1 MAMTNSTK
9 KTTTRKPRATKPK
22 VKAPSEKKAS
32 PSAFSVK
39 ASANTELPNNPFVFE
54 VLELASAQR
63 SSAKRVEVLKKYEHD
78 SIKSIL
84 IWNFD
89 ESVISMIPEG
99 EVPYGDPNEQ
109 SVFEG
114 SLSDNIKNETK
125 GGLSATG
132 QDLDG
137 RNKTSLR
144 REWTSLYHFVKGG
157 NDGLSKTRREM
168 MFINLLRGLHPKEAE
183 LLILVKDGLLTDKY
197 RLTKN
202 IVAEA
207 YPDITWGG
215 RS

>member
-22 VKAPSEKKAS
+22 AKAPAKRTPAK
-32 PSAFSVK
+32 PV
-39 ASANTELPNNPFVFE
+39 ELPVNPFVFE
-54 VLELASAQR
+54 ILELASSQR
-63 SSAKRVEVLKKYEHD
+63 TSAKKVEVLQKYED
-78 SIKSIL
+78 NSVKAVL

-89 ESVISMIPEG
+89 DSVISVVPEG

-109 SVFEG
+109 TVFDG
-114 SLSDNIKNETK
+114 SLSQNIANETK

-144 REWTSLYHFVKGG
+144 KEWTTLYNFVKGG
-157 NDGLSKTRREM
+157 NDSLSKTRREM

-183 LLILVKDGLLTDKY
+183 LLCLVKDKLLQTKY
-197 RLTKN
+197 KLTKAN
-202 IVAEA
+202 VQEA
-207 YPDITWGG
+207 YPDIDWGG

>member
-22 VKAPSEKKAS
+22 AKAPAKRAPAK
-32 PSAFSVK
+32 PV
-39 ASANTELPNNPFVFE
+39 ELPVNPFVFE
-54 VLELASAQR
+54 ILELASAQR
-63 SSAKRVEVLKKYEHD
+63 SSAKKVEVLQKYED
-78 SIKSIL
+78 NSVKSVL

-89 ESVISMIPEG
+89 DSVISMIPEG

-109 SVFEG
+109 SVFDG
-114 SLSDNIKNETK
+114 SLSENIINETK

-144 REWTSLYHFVKGG
+144 KEWTTLYNFVKGG
-157 NDGLSKTRREM
+157 NDSLTKTRREM

-183 LLILVKDGLLTDKY
+183 LLCLVKDKLLQTKY
-197 RLTKN
+197 KLTKAH
-202 IVAEA
+202 VQEA
-207 YPDITWGG
+207 YPDIDWGG

>member
-9 KTTTRKPRATKPK
+9 KTTTRKPRVTKPK
-22 VKAPSEKKAS
+22 VKAPAAKKAA
-32 PSAFSVK
+32 PAK
-39 ASANTELPNNPFVFE
+39 ITANVELPNNPFVFE
-54 VLELASAQR
+54 VLELASVQR
-63 SSAKRVEVLKKYEHD
+63 SSAKRVEILKKYEHD

-109 SVFEG
+109 SAFDG
-114 SLSDNIKNETK
+114 SLSENISREMD
-125 GGLSATG
+125 GGQSATG

-144 REWTSLYHFVKGG
+144 REWTSLYHFVRGG
-157 NDGLSKTRREM
+157 NDALSKTRREM
-168 MFINLLRGLHPKEAE
+168 MFINLLRGLHPREAE

-202 IVAEA
+202 MVAEA

>member
-9 KTTTRKPRATKPK
+9 KTTTRKPRVTKPK
-22 VKAPSEKKAS
+22 VKAPAAKKAA
-32 PSAFSVK
+32 PAK
-39 ASANTELPNNPFVFE
+39 ITANVELPNNPFVFE
-54 VLELASAQR
+54 VLELASVQR
-63 SSAKRVEVLKKYEHD
+63 SSAKRVEILKKYEHD

-99 EVPYGDPNEQ
+99 EVPYGEPTEQ
-109 SVFEG
+109 TAYAG
-114 SLSDNIKNETK
+114 SLSENISREMS
-125 GGLSATG
+125 GGESATG

-137 RNKTSLR
+137 RNKTSR
-144 REWTSLYHFVKGG
+144 RKEWTNLYNFVKGG
-157 NDGLSKTRREM
+157 NDALTKTRREM
-168 MFINLLRGLHPKEAE
+168 MFINILRGLHPREAE
-183 LLILVKDGLLTDKY
+183 ILILVKDGLLTDKY

-202 IVAEA
+202 MVAEA

>member
-9 KTTTRKPRATKPK
+9 KTTTRTPRATKPK
-22 VKAPSEKKAS
+22 ATTRKPTVKKATPPKS
-32 PSAFSVK
+32 M
-39 ASANTELPNNPFVFE
+39 ELPTNPFVFE
-54 VLELASAQR
+54 ILELASSQR
-63 SSAKRVEVLKKYEHD
+63 TSAKKVEVLKKYED
-78 SIKSIL
+78 NSVKAVL

-89 ESVISMIPEG
+89 DSVISMIPEG

-109 SVFEG
+109 TVFDG
-114 SLSDNIKNETK
+114 SLSENIVNETK

-144 REWTSLYHFVKGG
+144 KEWTTLYNFVKGG
-157 NDGLSKTRREM
+157 NDGLTKTRREM

-183 LLILVKDGLLTDKY
+183 LLCLVKDKLLQSKY
-197 RLTKN
+197 RLTKAN
-202 IVAEA
+202 VQEA
-207 YPDITWGG
+207 YPDIDWGG

>member
-9 KTTTRKPRATKPK
+9 KTTTTRKPRATKPK
-22 VKAPSEKKAS
+22 AKAPAKRAPAK
-32 PSAFSVK
+32 PV
-39 ASANTELPNNPFVFE
+39 ELPVNPFVFE
-54 VLELASAQR
+54 ILELASSQR
-63 SSAKRVEVLKKYEHD
+63 SSAKKVEVLKKYEDD
-78 SIKSIL
+78 SVKAVL

-89 ESVISMIPEG
+89 DSVISVVPEG

-114 SLSDNIKNETK
+114 SLSENIANETK

-144 REWTSLYHFVKGG
+144 KEWTTLYNFVKGG
-157 NDGLSKTRREM
+157 NDSLTKTRREM

-183 LLILVKDGLLTDKY
+183 LLCLVKDKLLQTKY
-197 RLTKN
+197 KLTKAN
-202 IVAEA
+202 VQEA
-207 YPDITWGG
+207 YPDIDWGG

>member
-9 KTTTRKPRATKPK
+9 KTTTRKPRTTKPK
-22 VKAPSEKKAS
+22 ATEKKAT

-39 ASANTELPNNPFVFE
+39 ASANAELPSNPFVFE

-63 SSAKRVEVLKKYEHD
+63 SSAKRVEILKKYAD
-78 SIKSIL
+78 NSIKSVL

-109 SVFEG
+109 SAFEG
-114 SLSDNIKNETK
+114 SLSENITNEMK
-125 GGLSATG
+125 GGMSATG

-137 RNKTSLR
+137 RNRTSLR
-144 REWTSLYHFVKGG
+144 KEWTNLYNFVKGG
-157 NDGLSKTRREM
+157 NDSLTKTRREM
-168 MFINLLRGLHPKEAE
+168 MFINILRGLHPREAE
-183 LLILVKDGLLTDKY
+183 ILILVKDGLLTDKY

-202 IVAEA
+202 MVAEA

>member
-1 MAMTNSTK
+1 MAITNSTK

-22 VKAPSEKKAS
+22 AKAPAKRAPAK
-32 PSAFSVK
+32 PV
-39 ASANTELPNNPFVFE
+39 ELPVNPFVFE
-54 VLELASAQR
+54 ILELASSQR
-63 SSAKRVEVLKKYEHD
+63 SSAKKVEVLQKYSDD
-78 SIKSIL
+78 SVKSVL

-89 ESVISMIPEG
+89 DSVISMIPEG

-109 SVFEG
+109 SVFDG
-114 SLSDNIKNETK
+114 SLSENIINETK

-144 REWTSLYHFVKGG
+144 KEWTTLYNFVKGG
-157 NDGLSKTRREM
+157 NDSLTKTRREM

-183 LLILVKDGLLTDKY
+183 LLCLVKDKLLQTKY
-197 RLTKN
+197 KLTKAN
-202 IVAEA
+202 VQEA
-207 YPDITWGG
+207 YPDIDWGG

>member
-9 KTTTRKPRATKPK
+9 KTTTRKPRTTKPK
-22 VKAPSEKKAS
+22 AKAPAKRAPAK
-32 PSAFSVK
+32 PI
-39 ASANTELPNNPFVFE
+39 ELPVNPFVFE
-54 VLELASAQR
+54 ILELASSQR
-63 SSAKRVEVLKKYEHD
+63 SSAKKVEVLKKYEHN
-78 SIKSIL
+78 SVKAVL

-89 ESVISMIPEG
+89 DSVISVVPEG

-114 SLSDNIKNETK
+114 SLSENIINETK

-144 REWTSLYHFVKGG
+144 KEWTTLYNFVRGG
-157 NDGLSKTRREM
+157 NDSLTKTRREM

-183 LLILVKDGLLTDKY
+183 ILCLVKDKLLQTKY
-197 RLTKN
+197 KLTKAN
-202 IVAEA
+202 VQEA
-207 YPDITWGG
+207 YPDIDWGG

>member
-1 MAMTNSTK
+1 MAMANSTK

-22 VKAPSEKKAS
+22 AKAPAKRAPAK
-32 PSAFSVK
+32 PV
-39 ASANTELPNNPFVFE
+39 ELPVNPFVFE
-54 VLELASAQR
+54 ILELASSQR
-63 SSAKRVEVLKKYEHD
+63 SSAKKVEVLKKYED
-78 SIKSIL
+78 NSVKSVL

-89 ESVISMIPEG
+89 DSVISVVPEG

-114 SLSDNIKNETK
+114 SLSENIANETK

-144 REWTSLYHFVKGG
+144 KEWTTLYNFVKGG
-157 NDGLSKTRREM
+157 NDSLSKTRREM

-183 LLILVKDGLLTDKY
+183 LLCLVKDKLLQTKY
-197 RLTKN
+197 KLTKAH
-202 IVAEA
+202 VQEA
-207 YPDITWGG
+207 YPDIDWGG

>member
-9 KTTTRKPRATKPK
+9 KTTTRKPRTTKPK
-22 VKAPSEKKAS
+22 TAAKKAS

-39 ASANTELPNNPFVFE
+39 ASANTELPSNPFVFE

-63 SSAKRVEVLKKYEHD
+63 SSAKRVEILKKYED
-78 SIKSIL
+78 NSIKSVL

-89 ESVISMIPEG
+89 ESVISMVPEG
-99 EVPYGDPNEQ
+99 EVPYAEPTEQ
-109 SVFEG
+109 TAYAG
-114 SLSDNIKNETK
+114 SLSENISREMT
-125 GGLSATG
+125 GGESATG

-144 REWTSLYHFVKGG
+144 KEWVNLYNFVKGG
-157 NDGLSKTRREM
+157 NDSLTKTRREM
-168 MFINLLRGLHPKEAE
+168 MFINILRGLHPKEAE
-183 LLILVKDGLLTDKY
+183 ILILVKDGLLTDKY

-202 IVAEA
+202 MVSEA
-207 YPDITWGG
+207 YPDIQWGG

>member
-22 VKAPSEKKAS
+22 ATTKKPTVKKATPPKS
-32 PSAFSVK
+32 I
-39 ASANTELPNNPFVFE
+39 ELPVNPFVFE
-54 VLELASAQR
+54 ILELASSQR
-63 SSAKRVEVLKKYEHD
+63 TTAKKVEVLKKYED
-78 SIKSIL
+78 NSVKSIL

-89 ESVISMIPEG
+89 DSVISMIPEG

-109 SVFEG
+109 TVFEG
-114 SLSDNIKNETK
+114 SLSENIANETK

-144 REWTSLYHFVKGG
+144 KEWTTLYNFVKGG
-157 NDGLSKTRREM
+157 NDTLTKTRREM
-168 MFINLLRGLHPKEAE
+168 MFINLLRGLHPKESE
-183 LLILVKDGLLTDKY
+183 LLCLVKDKQLQSKY
-197 RLTKN
+197 RLTKAN
-202 IVAEA
+202 VQEA
-207 YPDITWGG
+207 YPDIQWGG

>member
-9 KTTTRKPRATKPK
+9 KTTTRKPRTTKPK
-22 VKAPSEKKAS
+22 TAAKKAS

-39 ASANTELPNNPFVFE
+39 ASANTELPSNPFVFE

-63 SSAKRVEVLKKYEHD
+63 SSAKRVEILKKYED
-78 SIKSIL
+78 NSIKSVL

-89 ESVISMIPEG
+89 ESVISMVPEG
-99 EVPYGDPNEQ
+99 EVPYAEPTEQ
-109 SVFEG
+109 TAYAG
-114 SLSDNIKNETK
+114 SLSENISREMS
-125 GGLSATG
+125 GGESATG

-144 REWTSLYHFVKGG
+144 KEWVNLYNFVKGG
-157 NDGLSKTRREM
+157 NDSLTKTRREM
-168 MFINLLRGLHPKEAE
+168 MFINILRGLHPKEAE
-183 LLILVKDGLLTDKY
+183 ILILVKDGLLTDKY

-202 IVAEA
+202 MVSEA
-207 YPDITWGG
+207 YPDIQWGG

>member
-22 VKAPSEKKAS
+22 ATTKKPTVKKATPPKS
-32 PSAFSVK
+32 M
-39 ASANTELPNNPFVFE
+39 ELPTNPFVFE
-54 VLELASAQR
+54 ILELASSQR
-63 SSAKRVEVLKKYEHD
+63 TSAKKVEVLKKYED
-78 SIKSIL
+78 NSVKAVL

-89 ESVISMIPEG
+89 DSVISMVPEG

-109 SVFEG
+109 TVFDG
-114 SLSDNIKNETK
+114 SLSENIVNETK

-144 REWTSLYHFVKGG
+144 KEWNVLYNFVKGG
-157 NDGLSKTRREM
+157 NDSLTKTRREM

-183 LLILVKDGLLTDKY
+183 LLCLVKDKLLQSKY
-197 RLTKN
+197 RLTKAN
-202 IVAEA
+202 VQEA
-207 YPDITWGG
+207 YPDIDWGG

>member
-22 VKAPSEKKAS
+22 AKAPAKRAPAK
-32 PSAFSVK
+32 PV
-39 ASANTELPNNPFVFE
+39 ELPVNPFVFE
-54 VLELASAQR
+54 ILELASSQR
-63 SSAKRVEVLKKYEHD
+63 TAAKKVEVLQKYED
-78 SIKSIL
+78 NSVKAVL

-89 ESVISMIPEG
+89 DSVISVVPEG

-109 SVFEG
+109 TVFDG
-114 SLSDNIKNETK
+114 SLSQNIANETK

-144 REWTSLYHFVKGG
+144 KEWTTLYNFVKGG
-157 NDGLSKTRREM
+157 NDSLSKTRREM

-183 LLILVKDGLLTDKY
+183 LL
-197 RLTKN
+197 
-202 IVAEA
+202 
-207 YPDITWGG
+207 
-215 RS
+215 

>member
-1 MAMTNSTK
+1 MTNSTK
-9 KTTTRKPRATKPK
+9 KTTTRKPRTTKPK
-22 VKAPSEKKAS
+22 ATEKKAT

-39 ASANTELPNNPFVFE
+39 ASANAELPSNPFVFE

-63 SSAKRVEVLKKYEHD
+63 SSAKRVEILKKYAD
-78 SIKSIL
+78 NSIKSVL

-99 EVPYGDPNEQ
+99 EVPYAEPTEQ
-109 SVFEG
+109 TAYAG
-114 SLSDNIKNETK
+114 SLSENISREMA
-125 GGLSATG
+125 GGESATG

-144 REWTSLYHFVKGG
+144 KEWVNLYNFVKGG
-157 NDGLSKTRREM
+157 NDSLTKTRREM
-168 MFINLLRGLHPKEAE
+168 MFINILRGLHPKEAE
-183 LLILVKDGLLTDKY
+183 ILILAKDGLLTDKY

-202 IVAEA
+202 MVSEA

>member
-9 KTTTRKPRATKPK
+9 KTTTRKPRVTKPK
-22 VKAPSEKKAS
+22 VKAPAAKKAA
-32 PSAFSVK
+32 PAK
-39 ASANTELPNNPFVFE
+39 ITANVELPNNPFVFE
-54 VLELASAQR
+54 VLELASVQR

-99 EVPYGDPNEQ
+99 EVPYGEPTEQ
-109 SVFEG
+109 TVYAG
-114 SLSDNIKNETK
+114 SLSENISREMS
-125 GGLSATG
+125 GGQSATG

-144 REWTSLYHFVKGG
+144 KEWTNLYNFVRGG
-157 NDGLSKTRREM
+157 NDSLTKTRREM
-168 MFINLLRGLHPKEAE
+168 MFINILRGLHPREAE
-183 LLILVKDGLLTDKY
+183 ILILVKDGLLTDKY

-202 IVAEA
+202 MVAEA
-207 YPDITWGG
+207 YPDIQWGG

>member
-9 KTTTRKPRATKPK
+9 KTTTRKPRVTKPK
-22 VKAPSEKKAS
+22 VKAPAAKKAA
-32 PSAFSVK
+32 PAK
-39 ASANTELPNNPFVFE
+39 ITANVELPNNPFVFE
-54 VLELASAQR
+54 VLELASVQR

-99 EVPYGDPNEQ
+99 EVPYGEPTEQ
-109 SVFEG
+109 TVYSG
-114 SLSDNIKNETK
+114 SLSENISREMS
-125 GGLSATG
+125 GGQSATG

-144 REWTSLYHFVKGG
+144 KEWVNLYNFVKGG
-157 NDGLSKTRREM
+157 NDSLTKTRREM
-168 MFINLLRGLHPKEAE
+168 MFINILRGLHPREAE
-183 LLILVKDGLLTDKY
+183 ILILVKDGLLTDRY

-202 IVAEA
+202 MVSEA

>member
-9 KTTTRKPRATKPK
+9 KTTTTRKPRATKPK
-22 VKAPSEKKAS
+22 AKAPAKRAPAK
-32 PSAFSVK
+32 PV
-39 ASANTELPNNPFVFE
+39 ELPVNPFVFE
-54 VLELASAQR
+54 ILELASSQR
-63 SSAKRVEVLKKYEHD
+63 SSAKKVEVLQKYED
-78 SIKSIL
+78 NSVKAVL

-89 ESVISMIPEG
+89 DSVISVVPEG

-114 SLSDNIKNETK
+114 SLSENIANETK

-144 REWTSLYHFVKGG
+144 KEWTTLYNFVRGG
-157 NDGLSKTRREM
+157 NDSLTKTRREM

-183 LLILVKDGLLTDKY
+183 VLCLVKDKLLQTKY
-197 RLTKN
+197 KLTKAN
-202 IVAEA
+202 VQEA
-207 YPDITWGG
+207 YPDIDWGG

>member
-9 KTTTRKPRATKPK
+9 KTTTRKPRVTKPK
-22 VKAPSEKKAS
+22 VKEPAAKKAA
-32 PSAFSVK
+32 PAKIAV
-39 ASANTELPNNPFVFE
+39 NVELPNNPFVFE

-63 SSAKRVEVLKKYEHD
+63 SSAKRVEILKKYAD
-78 SIKSIL
+78 NSIKSIL

-99 EVPYGDPNEQ
+99 EVPYGDPTEQ
-109 SVFEG
+109 SAYAG
-114 SLSDNIKNETK
+114 SLSENISREMA
-125 GGLSATG
+125 GGESATG

-144 REWTSLYHFVKGG
+144 KEWVNLYNFVKGG
-157 NDGLSKTRREM
+157 NDTLTKTRREM
-168 MFINLLRGLHPKEAE
+168 MFINILRGLHPREAE
-183 LLILVKDGLLTDKY
+183 ILILVKDGLLTDKY

-202 IVAEA
+202 MVAEA
-207 YPDITWGG
+207 YPDIQWGG

>member
-1 MAMTNSTK
+1 MAITNSTK

-22 VKAPSEKKAS
+22 AKAPAKRAPAK
-32 PSAFSVK
+32 PV
-39 ASANTELPNNPFVFE
+39 ELPVNPFVFE
-54 VLELASAQR
+54 ILELASAQR
-63 SSAKRVEVLKKYEHD
+63 SSAKKVEVLQKYADD
-78 SIKSIL
+78 SVKAVL

-89 ESVISMIPEG
+89 DSVISMIPEG

-109 SVFEG
+109 SVFDG
-114 SLSDNIKNETK
+114 SLSENIINETK

-144 REWTSLYHFVKGG
+144 KEWTTLYNFVKGG
-157 NDGLSKTRREM
+157 NDSLTKTRREM

-183 LLILVKDGLLTDKY
+183 LLCLVKDKLLQTKY
-197 RLTKN
+197 KLTKAN
-202 IVAEA
+202 VQEA
-207 YPDITWGG
+207 YPDIDWGG

>member
-9 KTTTRKPRATKPK
+9 KTTTRKPRTTKPK
-22 VKAPSEKKAS
+22 TAAKKAS

-39 ASANTELPNNPFVFE
+39 ASANTELPSNPFVFE

-63 SSAKRVEVLKKYEHD
+63 SSAKRVEILKKYED
-78 SIKSIL
+78 NSIKSVL

-89 ESVISMIPEG
+89 ESVISMVPEG
-99 EVPYGDPNEQ
+99 EVPYAEPTEQ
-109 SVFEG
+109 TAYAG
-114 SLSDNIKNETK
+114 SLSENISREMA
-125 GGLSATG
+125 GGESATG

-144 REWTSLYHFVKGG
+144 KEWVNLYNFVKGG
-157 NDGLSKTRREM
+157 NDSLTKTRREM
-168 MFINLLRGLHPKEAE
+168 MFINILRGLHPKEAE
-183 LLILVKDGLLTDKY
+183 ILILVKDGLLTDKY

-202 IVAEA
+202 MVSEA
-207 YPDITWGG
+207 YPDIQWGG

>member
-9 KTTTRKPRATKPK
+9 KTTTRKPRVTKPK
-22 VKAPSEKKAS
+22 VKAPAAKKAA
-32 PSAFSVK
+32 PAK
-39 ASANTELPNNPFVFE
+39 ITANVELPNNPFVFE
-54 VLELASAQR
+54 VLELASVQR

-109 SVFEG
+109 SAFDG
-114 SLSDNIKNETK
+114 SLSENISREMN
-125 GGLSATG
+125 GGQSATG

-157 NDGLSKTRREM
+157 NDALTKTRREM
-168 MFINLLRGLHPKEAE
+168 MFINLLRGLHPREAE

-202 IVAEA
+202 MVAEA

>member
-9 KTTTRKPRATKPK
+9 KTTTRKPRVTKPK
-22 VKAPSEKKAS
+22 VKAPAAKKAA
-32 PSAFSVK
+32 PAK
-39 ASANTELPNNPFVFE
+39 ITANVELPNNPFVFE
-54 VLELASAQR
+54 VLELASVQR

-109 SVFEG
+109 TVFDG
-114 SLSDNIKNETK
+114 SLSENISREMS
-125 GGLSATG
+125 GGQSATG

-157 NDGLSKTRREM
+157 NDALSKTRREM
-168 MFINLLRGLHPKEAE
+168 MFINLLRGLHPREAE

-202 IVAEA
+202 MVTEA